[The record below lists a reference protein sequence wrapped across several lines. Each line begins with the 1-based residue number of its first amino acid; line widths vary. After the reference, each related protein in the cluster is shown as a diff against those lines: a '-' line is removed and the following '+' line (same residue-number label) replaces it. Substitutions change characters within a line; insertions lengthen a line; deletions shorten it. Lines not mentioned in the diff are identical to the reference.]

1 MAVTPIQ
8 ARCRRCR
15 EDFSLFEILDQRS
28 GICPRCGVS
37 LSPDWTANLLEDAAL
52 VDVAQR
58 HFVGALRSLRNHPGN
73 VLLRPH
79 TVLRNL
85 FEEVGW
91 ERDLADH
98 PDVLHEELR
107 EIRSMLI
114 SWERIDPVAAAAR
127 PYRGWFART
136 IDWLTGRQ
144 AEPIV
149 QNPVPL
155 RSRDDNQL
163 APRRNDD
170 RDARN
175 QPVDEVSTAS

>member
-15 EDFSLFEILDQRS
+15 EDFSLFEILDHRS
-28 GICPRCGVS
+28 GLCPRCGFN

-107 EIRSMLI
+107 EIRWMLAA
-114 SWERIDPVAAAAR
+114 WEQLDPVAAAAQ
-127 PYRGWFART
+127 PHRGRFERV

-149 QNPVPL
+149 SEAGP
-155 RSRDDNQL
+155 
-163 APRRNDD
+163 A
-170 RDARN
+170 
-175 QPVDEVSTAS
+175 STASR